1 MFSFDIDAYKGK
13 YAMLVE
19 NEEEFAQ
26 FSEFLHNCGRTYQ
39 SGLKYMPPIYSYF
52 RLRKTSVMRFNDG
65 MYSSYETAKRDG
77 FEVLKFSD
85 FVGGDFYDNED
96 VDIEGLFDE
105 VFDE

>member
-19 NEEEFAQ
+19 NKDEFAQ
-26 FSEFLHNCGRTYQ
+26 FSAFLHNHGRTYQ
-39 SGLKYMPPIYSYF
+39 SRLKYMPPVYSYF
-52 RLRKTSVMRFNDG
+52 RTHKTCVMRFNDG

-85 FVGGDFYDNED
+85 FVGRDFYDNED
-96 VDIEGLFDE
+96 INIEGLFDG